1 MNLEQTV
8 LQVPVEDIIPNRF
21 QPRLNFDEQGLKE
34 LADSIKEHGIIQ
46 PLVLRKL
53 GDKYEIIAGER
64 RYKAAGMAGLT
75 TVPAVI
81 ANIDDNKSAEVALVE
96 NVQRRDLTARE
107 EARSYKNLLDKGYLT
122 QDQLAKR
129 MGLSQPSIANKL
141 RLLNLD
147 EEVQQALLEEKISE
161 RHARTLLTIED
172 KAVQREWL
180 HRIINER
187 LTVRQLDLEIKKLK
201 EQENAYNP
209 TGEIPGSIPTDVPI
223 VGNSPSVEDI
233 KANAHDLFDNTK
245 RMSTEDIMAPQKF
258 VDEVVEPLDD
268 NDSSETSG
276 GFTTIPEEPIQEYQE
291 PNPEPMQYQQP
302 IMQQPMPEAKV
313 PEYQIATPA
322 STNNFVPSAG
332 IKEPSG
338 NKFFD
343 FSNLEEAESDP
354 LLNISNDNQQ
364 PMNNERKLELFD
376 SPGES
381 TESDF
386 VSLTPQKDEPI
397 PTIYEPPTKEEVKPK
412 PMDFTKEDYGP
423 KELSNNNKFFTP
435 VQEQREIEMVEAKN
449 NQEVDPMAA
458 VSNLTAEETE
468 KEELEKDLKYAIG
481 KVRECIQS
489 LGDEGFFISVE
500 EIDFDQDYQI
510 TIQIDKGN

>member
-8 LQVPVEDIIPNRF
+8 LQVPIEDIIPNRF

-64 RYKAAGMAGLT
+64 RYKAAGIAGLT

-96 NVQRRDLTARE
+96 NVQRRDLTAIE

-172 KAVQREWL
+172 KALQREWL

-187 LTVRQLDLEIKKLK
+187 LTVRQLDLEIKKMRD
-201 EQENAYNP
+201 QENLYNP
-209 TGEIPGSIPTDVPI
+209 DGEVPL
-223 VGNSPSVEDI
+223 VDENPSVDDI
-233 KANAHDLFDNTK
+233 KANSYDLFDENGA
-245 RMSTEDIMAPQKF
+245 INNMATQQPYPELSQEEQP
-258 VDEVVEPLDD
+258 VD
-268 NDSSETSG
+268 NNYM
-276 GFTTIPEEPIQEYQE
+276 EEPINNDPTPGFANIPDNNEFI
-291 PNPEPMQYQQP
+291 NPSPVEEQ
-302 IMQQPMPEAKV
+302 KV

-322 STNNFVPSAG
+322 STNNFVPSPG
-332 IKEPSG
+332 IKEPNG

-343 FSNLEEAESDP
+343 FSNLEEPDDNNLIDLSTDT
-354 LLNISNDNQQ
+354 SNVNT
-364 PMNNERKLELFD
+364 ERKLEFFD
-376 SPGES
+376 TPGGDS
-381 TESDF
+381 SF
-386 VSLTPQKDEPI
+386 VDLNPNKEEPK
-397 PTIYEPPTKEEVKPK
+397 PTIYEPPTQEEIKPK

-423 KELSNNNKFFTP
+423 KELSSNNKFFTP
-435 VQEQREIEMVEAKN
+435 VQEQREVEMVAVDSNK
-449 NQEVDPMAA
+449 EVDPMAA

-468 KEELEKDLKYAIG
+468 KEEAEQDLKYAIG

-489 LGDEGFFISVE
+489 LGDKGFFISVE

>member
-8 LQVPVEDIIPNRF
+8 LQVPIEDIIPNRF

-96 NVQRRDLTARE
+96 NVQRRDLTAIE

-122 QDQLAKR
+122 QEQLAKR

-201 EQENAYNP
+201 EGENAYNP
-209 TGEIPGSIPTDVPI
+209 TGEVPLVGEEPSID
-223 VGNSPSVEDI
+223 EM
-233 KANAHDLFDNTK
+233 KANARDLFDNSNK
-245 RMSTEDIMAPQKF
+245 MTEDQIMEPQKF
-258 VDEVVEPLDD
+258 VDEPVEPLDSNNYSD
-268 NDSSETSG
+268 G
-276 GFTTIPEEPIQEYQE
+276 LTTGYTDIPESEPTYEPEPI
-291 PNPEPMQYQQP
+291 PEPEP
-302 IMQQPMPEAKV
+302 KV

-322 STNNFVPSAG
+322 STNNFVPSPG
-332 IKEPSG
+332 IKEPSN

-343 FSNLEEAESDP
+343 FSNIEEDP
-354 LLNISNDNQQ
+354 MTSSLTDLSTPNQ
-364 PMNNERKLELFD
+364 MNNDRKLEFFD
-376 SPGES
+376 TP
-381 TESDF
+381 TEDNTF
-386 VSLTPQKDEPI
+386 MDLNMNREETPP
-397 PTIYEPPTKEEVKPK
+397 PIYEPPKPEEPKAK
-412 PMDFTKEDYGP
+412 PMDFTQDDYGP
-423 KELSNNNKFFTP
+423 KELSSNNKFFTP
-435 VQEQREIEMVEAKN
+435 IQEQREIEMVEANTK
-449 NQEVDPMAA
+449 EVDPMAS
-458 VSNLTAEETE
+458 VSNLTAEETAQ
-468 KEELEKDLKYAIG
+468 EEAAQDLKYAIN
-481 KVRECIQS
+481 KIRETIQS
-489 LGDEGFFISVE
+489 LGDKGFFISVE
-500 EIDFDQDYQI
+500 EVDFDQDYQI

>member
-96 NVQRRDLTARE
+96 NVQRRDLTAIE

-201 EQENAYNP
+201 EQENTYNP
-209 TGEIPGSIPTDVPI
+209 TGEIPNSIPTDVPI
-223 VGNSPSVEDI
+223 VESSPSVEDI
-233 KANAHDLFDNTK
+233 KANSYDLFDTSRK
-245 RMSTEDIMAPQKF
+245 MSTEDIMAPQQF
-258 VDEVVEPLDD
+258 VDEVVEPLD
-268 NDSSETSG
+268 NNESSETSG
-276 GFTTIPEEPIQEYQE
+276 GFTTIPEDTTPEYQE
-291 PNPEPMQYQQP
+291 PV
-302 IMQQPMPEAKV
+302 QQPMPDAKV

-343 FSNLEEAESDP
+343 FTNLEESENDP
-354 LLNISNDNQQ
+354 LLNSPVDNSQ
-364 PMNNERKLELFD
+364 PTNTERTLELFD

-386 VSLTPQKDEPI
+386 VSITPQREEPI
-397 PTIYEPPTKEEVKPK
+397 PTIYEPPSKEEIKPK
-412 PMDFTKEDYGP
+412 PMDFTKDDYGP

-435 VQEQREIEMVEAKN
+435 VQEPREIEMVEAQN
-449 NQEVDPMAA
+449 NQEVDPMSA
-458 VSNLTAEETE
+458 VSNLTAEEKH
-468 KEELEKDLKYAIG
+468 KEEQEKDLKYAIG

-500 EIDFDQDYQI
+500 EIDFEEDYQI
-510 TIQIDKGN
+510 TIQIDKDNY